1 MIGYDLWQGRF
12 GGSREILGKTVRAN
26 GVTRTVIG
34 VMPEGFAFPERQQ
47 VWLPLEIDP
56 AVTDRSE
63 GPSYTVVGRLNPSTS
78 MDEAKV
84 QMASIAL
91 RLAQEY
97 PESNEGVGVE
107 VKAFTERFLG
117 PEIYGLLY
125 TMLGA
130 ALGVRLLRT
139 YGFRGGGCS

>member
-1 MIGYDLWQGRF
+1 MIGYDLWQDRF

-34 VMPEGFAFPERQQ
+34 VRP
-47 VWLPLEIDP
+47 
-56 AVTDRSE
+56 
-63 GPSYTVVGRLNPSTS
+63 
-78 MDEAKV
+78 
-84 QMASIAL
+84 
-91 RLAQEY
+91 
-97 PESNEGVGVE
+97 EGVGVE